1 MATPTADKLKTYFP
15 SRYIAADGNALT
27 QYTVDSAAARTITDA
42 ALTESDDYWA
52 GAIGWFDGDTLT
64 PQLQSCF
71 FHVRSFDATTD
82 TLTLS
87 RDLPAVPQAGDTFRL
102 VIGGNRRSSQETFAL
117 CAAGFQP
124 ELQPVALANIT
135 GVTITKAS
143 GLLGEGDITL
153 HYDATLDE
161 LYLKKTGEEYG
172 VGLNVSGDITD
183 GVIFA
188 ENAQSY
194 LRVNVT
200 AASLPVSDATEIVT
214 LTCPEAVFT
223 PDFEGYETAAGA
235 GGKARYRLE
244 VLRNED
250 PIDTMVDLLV
260 YTAKPAGAAT
270 TITSSLSLTPAA
282 GEFTIDNPANWPTNS
297 FWVKNTTRMDA
308 IKAACRDYLRQLA
321 AGNPRQLVSLVGFS
335 NCATLY
341 QAPVPVGRCF
351 RQLNAAIG
359 RLRPRHQT
367 NLTASIELAL
377 GQLAQL
383 NTARGNLV
391 VITDGGANE
400 DTSRLP
406 RVIHRAAAMG
416 VRVFTIGV
424 GNSGDADYNRP
435 LLVTI
440 ARHIGGRFSS
450 AHGFRAL
457 CSALREAV

>member
-1 MATPTADKLKTYFP
+1 MSTPTADKLKTYFP
-15 SRYIAADGNALT
+15 NRYIAADGNALT

-42 ALTESDDYWA
+42 ALMQSDDYWA

-64 PQLQSCF
+64 PQLQGCF
-71 FHVRSFDATTD
+71 FHVRSFEAATD

-102 VIGGNRRSSQETFAL
+102 VIGGNRRSSQETFGL
-117 CAAGFQP
+117 MAAGYQP
-124 ELQPVALANIT
+124 ELQPIALANIT

-161 LYLKKTGEEYG
+161 LYLKKAGGEYG

-223 PDFEGYETAAGA
+223 PDFEGYETADGA
-235 GGKARYRLE
+235 GGKVRYRLE

-250 PIDTMVDLLV
+250 PIDTMVDLSV

-270 TITSSLSLTPAA
+270 TITSSLTLTPAA

-297 FWVKNTTRMDA
+297 FWVKNSTRNDCRY
-308 IKAACRDYLRQLA
+308 IKYRS
-321 AGNPRQLVSLVGFS
+321 GT
-335 NCATLY
+335 TLY
-341 QAPVPVGRCF
+341 TTDAGAGLRGFTAVNWAQGDNVEVLADVDIAVETPDGSGVFSSPVDETTPPVGLTF
-351 RQLNAAIG
+351 ADKASVNDSIYIG
-359 RLRPRHQT
+359 D
-367 NLTASIELAL
+367 LAP
-377 GQLAQL
+377 GEMVGVWRRETIVD
-383 NTARGNLV
+383 N
-391 VITDGGANE
+391 
-400 DTSRLP
+400 
-406 RVIHRAAAMG
+406 HRA
-416 VRVFTIGV
+416 RKQIRT
-424 GNSGDADYNRP
+424 D
-435 LLVTI
+435 TI
-440 ARHIGGRFSS
+440 ALWS
-450 AHGFRAL
+450 
-457 CSALREAV
+457 

>member
-15 SRYIAADGNALT
+15 SRYIADGNVLT

-64 PQLQSCF
+64 PQLQGCF

-102 VIGGNRRSSQETFAL
+102 VIGGNRRSSQETFSL
-117 CAAGFQP
+117 MAAGYQP
-124 ELQPVALANIT
+124 ELQPVAMANIT
-135 GVTITKAS
+135 GVTVTKAS

-161 LYLKKTGEEYG
+161 LYLKKAGEEYG

-183 GVIFA
+183 GVLFA

-200 AASLPVSDATEIVT
+200 AASLPISNATEIVT

-223 PDFEGYETAAGA
+223 PDFEGYETADGA

-250 PIDTMVDLLV
+250 PVDTMVDLSV

-270 TITSSLSLTPAA
+270 TITSSLTLTPSA

-297 FWVKNTTRMDA
+297 FWVKNTTRNDCRY
-308 IKAACRDYLRQLA
+308 IKYRS
-321 AGNPRQLVSLVGFS
+321 GT
-335 NCATLY
+335 TLY
-341 QAPVPVGRCF
+341 TIDVGTGLRGFTAVNWEQGDNVEVLADVDIAVETPDGSGVFSSPVDETTPPTGLTFADKASVNDSIYIGDLAPGEMVGVWR
-351 RQLNAAIG
+351 RETIVD
-359 RLRPRHQT
+359 
-367 NLTASIELAL
+367 S
-377 GQLAQL
+377 
-383 NTARGNLV
+383 
-391 VITDGGANE
+391 
-400 DTSRLP
+400 
-406 RVIHRAAAMG
+406 HRA
-416 VRVFTIGV
+416 RKQIRT
-424 GNSGDADYNRP
+424 D
-435 LLVTI
+435 TI
-440 ARHIGGRFSS
+440 ALWS
-450 AHGFRAL
+450 
-457 CSALREAV
+457 

>member
-27 QYTVDSAAARTITDA
+27 QYSVDSAAARTITDA

-64 PQLQSCF
+64 LQLKGCF

-102 VIGGNRRSSQETFAL
+102 VIGCNRRSSQETFAL
-117 CAAGFQP
+117 MASGYQP

-135 GVTITKAS
+135 GVTVTKAS

-153 HYDATLDE
+153 HYDATLDD
-161 LYLKKTGEEYG
+161 LYFKKAGEEYG
-172 VGLNVSGDITD
+172 VGLNVSGDIID

-223 PDFEGYETAAGA
+223 PDFEGYETADSV
-235 GGKARYRLE
+235 GGKVRYRLE
-244 VLRNED
+244 VLRNND
-250 PIDTMVDLLV
+250 PVDTMVDLSV

-270 TITSSLSLTPAA
+270 TITSSLSLTTSA

-297 FWVKNTTRMDA
+297 FWVKNTTRDDCRY
-308 IKAACRDYLRQLA
+308 IKYRS
-321 AGNPRQLVSLVGFS
+321 G
-335 NCATLY
+335 ATLY
-341 QAPVPVGRCF
+341 TTDAGTGLRGFTAVNWEQGDNVEVLADVDIAVEAPDGSGVFSSPVDETTPPAGLTF
-351 RQLNAAIG
+351 ADKASVNDSIYIG
-359 RLRPRHQT
+359 D
-367 NLTASIELAL
+367 LAP
-377 GQLAQL
+377 GEMVGVWRRETIVD
-383 NTARGNLV
+383 N
-391 VITDGGANE
+391 
-400 DTSRLP
+400 
-406 RVIHRAAAMG
+406 HRA
-416 VRVFTIGV
+416 RKQIRT
-424 GNSGDADYNRP
+424 D
-435 LLVTI
+435 TI
-440 ARHIGGRFSS
+440 ALWS
-450 AHGFRAL
+450 
-457 CSALREAV
+457 